1 MTKFIFQKKKG
12 SILWSVFKNDHTIL
26 NNLHICSF
34 IYLKDNMTKI
44 LNYFTIA
51 LLLAISFGST
61 SVLPNSL
68 AGNNEDLIS
77 LAYKQE
83 NTCADNQSK
92 NSTS

>member
-1 MTKFIFQKKKG
+1 
-12 SILWSVFKNDHTIL
+12 
-26 NNLHICSF
+26 
-34 IYLKDNMTKI
+34 MTKI

-68 AGNNEDLIS
+68 ADNNEDLIS